1 MMFNNWSKDYNRRAS
16 SDIKKRV
23 DERRQDF
30 ITSPPGFHKL
40 SKSPEIG
47 LLFKYLR
54 PRLDKITIIGFLNL
68 IGAFLGAVR
77 VVILIFVL
85 GSIVGESVGMTGGVS
100 LLGINFSLESL
111 ERWLFSK
118 YGIHYGLAILVFLTI
133 AVDGIAYFTNRM
145 ARRIQARFSYQV
157 RTDLIDRLFNLE
169 MDYFD
174 DTKSGDIAYMQRALV
189 NRFSFMLPAAQAL
202 FSALLNLG
210 VSIGLLFVMSGWL
223 TLFLG
228 IVGLVILFLVS
239 RLEGRTRLLSY
250 QAEESSRIAGTH
262 FLETLYGIRL
272 VKQGGQENRV
282 RQKYQELAWTRETSS
297 IFLQDYQEI
306 SGAISRFSGFAA
318 LIVAAY
324 GASFL
329 SGINLLENVGLGIGY
344 IYLAMRMFNAVNG
357 IQTLRLRIASMVPQF
372 MMVAEF
378 LLDEQNL
385 ETDVLIPK
393 SAISRINN
401 RISVENLSFRYDLEK
416 GVLDEVTLDFPVGT
430 MTALVGLSGS
440 GKTTLLELLA
450 KIRNPQSGKII
461 VDGTEL
467 SEIDAASYRPLV
479 GYVNQETII
488 FHDTLLENIRYLRPD
503 ATQKDI
509 DLVAKLAI
517 ADEFIADTDK
527 GYDTIVGE
535 RGAKIS
541 GGQRQ
546 RIVIARVL
554 LQDPHVFLMDEA
566 TSSLDLLT
574 EAKIYENLMK
584 LKDEKIII
592 VAAHRLSAITQFD
605 NIVVFHEGRLIEQGS
620 HAELISAKGMYFHLY
635 ALQGYTLGDNS
646 ELGILTDSAWQDNM

>member
-1 MMFNNWSKDYNRRAS
+1 MFSSWSKDYNRRAS

-23 DERRQDF
+23 DKHRQDF
-30 ITSPPGFHKL
+30 LTSPPGLFAL
-40 SKSPEIG
+40 SKSPEIA
-47 LLFKYLR
+47 LLYKYIR

-68 IGAFLGAVR
+68 FGAFLGAVR

-85 GSIVGESVGMTGGVS
+85 GSIVGESVGMVGGVS
-100 LLGINFSLESL
+100 LLGVDLSLESL
-111 ERWLFSK
+111 ERWLFSE
-118 YGIHYGLAILVFLTI
+118 YGVHYGLAILVVLTI
-133 AVDGIAYFTNRM
+133 AVDGLAFFTNRM
-145 ARRIQARFSYQV
+145 ARRIQAQFSFQV
-157 RTDLIDRLFNLE
+157 RTDLIDKLFSLE

-174 DTKSGDIAYMQRALV
+174 DTKSGDIAYLQNALV
-189 NRFSFMLPAAQAL
+189 NRFSFMLPGAQAL
-202 FSALLNLG
+202 FSAMLNLA
-210 VSIGLLFVMSGWL
+210 VSIGLLFLMSGWL

-228 IVGLVILFLVS
+228 LLGVVILFLVS
-239 RLEGRTRLLSY
+239 RLEGRTRVLSY

-262 FLETLYGIRL
+262 FLETLYGVRL
-272 VKQGGQENRV
+272 VKQGGQEKRV
-282 RQKYQELAWTRETSS
+282 RQKYLEFAWAREMSS
-297 IFLQDYQEI
+297 INLQDYQEI

-318 LIVAAY
+318 LIAAAY

-357 IQTLRLRIASMVPQF
+357 IQALRLRIASMVPQF

-378 LLDEQNL
+378 LLNEQNL
-385 ETDVLIPK
+385 EADVVVPK
-393 SAISRINN
+393 SAIDRIENG
-401 RISVENLSFRYDLEK
+401 ISVENLSFRYDLEK

-450 KIRNPQSGKII
+450 KIRIPQSGKILI
-461 VDGTEL
+461 DGADL

-488 FHDTLLENIRYLRPD
+488 FHDTLMENIRYLRPD
-503 ATQKDI
+503 ATQRDV
-509 DLVAKLAI
+509 DFAAKLAI
-517 ADEFIADTDK
+517 ADEFVAEMDM
-527 GYDTIVGE
+527 GYDTVVGE

-554 LQDPHVFLMDEA
+554 LQDPPVLLLDEA

-574 EAKIYENLMK
+574 ESKIYENLMK
-584 LKDEKIII
+584 LKDQKIII
-592 VAAHRLSAITQFD
+592 VAAHRLSAITHFD
-605 NIVVFHEGRLIEQGS
+605 NIVLFHEGRVVERGNHS
-620 HAELISAKGMYFHLY
+620 ELISARGMYYHLY
-635 ALQGYTLGDNS
+635 SLQGYTSGEYS
-646 ELGILTDSAWQDNM
+646 EVLEAGKLS